1 MTSAIIDSIVGQQ
14 RIHAPT
20 PIQLNVVR
28 RTGNSKGA
36 RCCGRADSLQ
46 TLLIPS
52 LTADQPTQQCQLHQP
67 KHQIGHDHGKDD
79 EHDECGHSGL
89 ILQKGGRKTH
99 CGGLLLSSSQKL
111 TAGFGGI
118 VQSARAE

>member
-1 MTSAIIDSIVGQQ
+1 MLCVGQE
-14 RIHAPT
+14 IVKA
-20 PIQLNVVR
+20 LGV
-28 RTGNSKGA
+28 
-36 RCCGRADSLQ
+36 ADGQ
-46 TLLIPS
+46 TACKTLLIPS